1 MHPRCISDRSQR
13 DPRSIP
19 HPSHVHPTSLPDP
32 SSPKGA
38 CLPSRQVGYWYVES
52 LDDGWCRVYYSTDSV
67 LPTWIPGA
75 GHSVAYVHQPMCI
88 SLCASAYVHASLCA
102 CAHPVLIPSRFRV
115 HLWRVQL
122 WRWVVWGACH
132 GLANLNLPEAD
143 SR

>member
-88 SLCASAYVHASLCA
+88 SLCACQFVCVRTSCSDSVSVPGPSVA
-102 CAHPVLIPSRFRV
+102 CAVVAVGCVGGMSWLSQSQPSR
-115 HLWRVQL
+115 
-122 WRWVVWGACH
+122 
-132 GLANLNLPEAD
+132 